1 MWVPFNIHNKRGAL
15 LLHEGTEKN
24 FLCQYN
30 LETFLGNKI
39 DIIDMTFVCIH
50 NLKEFCLKC
59 DRMVIFVYDFFIS

>member
-1 MWVPFNIHNKRGAL
+1 MWVLFNIHKGAM

-24 FLCQYN
+24 FLCQCN

-50 NLKEFCLKC
+50 DL
-59 DRMVIFVYDFFIS
+59 